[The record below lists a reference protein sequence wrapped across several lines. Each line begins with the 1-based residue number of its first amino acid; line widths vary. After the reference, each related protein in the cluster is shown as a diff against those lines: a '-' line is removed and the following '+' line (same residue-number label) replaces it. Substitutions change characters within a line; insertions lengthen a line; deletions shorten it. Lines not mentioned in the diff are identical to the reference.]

1 MIMNATYTISHGY
14 EYTGAGAVETIN
26 ARARQ
31 LTGAIKP
38 VYMLAA
44 APLLGLMFVLALPF
58 AGLALIAWMLAKA
71 AARNR
76 VAIFSVVKRV
86 ALFFAAPFVALFYV
100 AGFPFIAMGM
110 LVYCGVRAA
119 RT

>member
-1 MIMNATYTISHGY
+1 MIMSATYTIGY
-14 EYTGAGAVETIN
+14 EYNTGAGAVQTTI
-26 ARARQ
+26 ARARR

-44 APLLGLMFVLALPF
+44 APLLGLVFVLALPF
-58 AGLALIAWMLAKA
+58 AGLAFIAWMLAKA

-76 VAIFSVVKRV
+76 AAILRVAKRV
-86 ALFFAAPFVALFYV
+86 SLFFAAPFIALFYV
-100 AGFPFIAMGM
+100 AAFPFMAMGM

-119 RT
+119 RS

>member
-1 MIMNATYTISHGY
+1 MNAAYTIGHEY
-14 EYTGAGAVETIN
+14 EYTGASAVETIK

-31 LTGAIKP
+31 VTGAIKP

-44 APLLGLMFVLALPF
+44 APLLGLVFVLALPF
-58 AGLALIAWMLAKA
+58 AGLALIAWMLIKA

-76 VAIFSVVKRV
+76 AAILRVTKRV

-110 LVYCGVRAA
+110 LIYCGVRAA

>member
-1 MIMNATYTISHGY
+1 MNAAYTIGHDY
-14 EYTGAGAVETIN
+14 EYRGANAVETIK
-26 ARARQ
+26 ARAR
-31 LTGAIKP
+31 LVTGAIKP
-38 VYMLAA
+38 ACMVAA

-58 AGLALIAWMLAKA
+58 AGLALIAWMLMKT

-76 VAIFSVVKRV
+76 AAILRVTKRI
-86 ALFFAAPFVALFYV
+86 ALFFAAPFIALFYV
-100 AGFPFIAMGM
+100 AAFPFMAMGM